1 MEYRDYYKILGV
13 RRQDKPDEIKRAYRK
28 LARKFH
34 PDVNPGDD
42 NASERFKEINE
53 AYQVL
58 GDAQKRRKYDQFG
71 ADYERMGS
79 MEGAF
84 RRGGVQSGG
93 MDGIGFSGFG
103 GFSDFFESLF
113 GAAPVQSSG
122 SGRTQTARTSRT
134 ADIEHQLTVTIDEVF
149 HGGERV
155 LNLRVPDPDGSFRQR
170 RLTVKIPM
178 GIREGARIRV
188 ANEGAPRADGT
199 KGDLFLR
206 VSIAERSGF
215 ERRGNTLISDIEVP
229 LSEAL
234 LGSTTTIG
242 HVDESRLRLK
252 IPPGTKHGAM
262 LRLRGQGLPGM
273 NNGEAGDLLVR
284 VKVLLPTDL
293 TAQEKHLI
301 YNFGT
306 QRNENPTKPS

>member
-1 MEYRDYYKILGV
+1 M
-13 RRQDKPDEIKRAYRK
+13 
-28 LARKFH
+28 
-34 PDVNPGDD
+34 
-42 NASERFKEINE
+42 
-53 AYQVL
+53 
-58 GDAQKRRKYDQFG
+58 
-71 ADYERMGS
+71 
-79 MEGAF
+79 
-84 RRGGVQSGG
+84 
-93 MDGIGFSGFG
+93 
-103 GFSDFFESLF
+103 
-113 GAAPVQSSG
+113 
-122 SGRTQTARTSRT
+122 
-134 ADIEHQLTVTIDEVF
+134 
-149 HGGERV
+149 
-155 LNLRVPDPDGSFRQR
+155 
-170 RLTVKIPM
+170 
-178 GIREGARIRV
+178 
-188 ANEGAPRADGT
+188 
-199 KGDLFLR
+199 
-206 VSIAERSGF
+206 
-215 ERRGNTLISDIEVP
+215 P